1 MYKDIAKAKFN
12 KLSKEYKSRDILVL
26 GIESSCDETS
36 ISIVKNGREILS
48 NVVATQIDIHARFGG
63 VVPEVASR
71 NHLLEIDTVLKN
83 ALEHAGKTLQD
94 IDAIAVT
101 YGAGLVG
108 ALMVGVNYAKALAFS
123 LEIPLIA
130 VNHIKGHISANYLT
144 NKDLQPPFVA
154 LIVSGGHTALLKIKD
169 YDKFDMLGSTTD
181 DALGECYDK
190 VAKCLGLGYP
200 GGVKIDK
207 RAKEGKNSIKFISHE
222 ILPGTNDF
230 SFSGVKTQII
240 NYVHKLNQNGQDI
253 PVNDICASFQTQV
266 IDEVVKKS
274 INVALKDKSKT
285 LVVGGGVSANS
296 YLREKLQDEAN
307 LRHIKVYF
315 PSNSLSGDNGAM
327 IASEGYFQL
336 ISGKGLA
343 GLDLTPAP
351 NINLKW
357 ERRREKNIWFWIVIL
372 NIKVNCKKNSN

>member
-83 ALEHAGKTLQD
+83 ALEQAGKTLQD

-240 NYVHKLNQNGQDI
+240 NYVHKLNQNGQEI

-285 LVVGGGVSANS
+285 LVVSGGVSANS

-357 ERRREKNIWFWIVIL
+357 ERRREKNI
-372 NIKVNCKKNSN
+372 

>member
-83 ALEHAGKTLQD
+83 ALEQAGKTLQD

-266 IDEVVKKS
+266 TDEVVKKS

-357 ERRREKNIWFWIVIL
+357 ERRREKNI
-372 NIKVNCKKNSN
+372 

>member
-94 IDAIAVT
+94 IDAIAVS

-357 ERRREKNIWFWIVIL
+357 ERRREKNI
-372 NIKVNCKKNSN
+372 

>member
-83 ALEHAGKTLQD
+83 ALEQAGKTLQD

-222 ILPGTNDF
+222 ILHGTNDF

-240 NYVHKLNQNGQDI
+240 NYVHKLNQNGQEI

-357 ERRREKNIWFWIVIL
+357 ERRIEKNI
-372 NIKVNCKKNSN
+372 

>member
-26 GIESSCDETS
+26 GVESSCDETS

-357 ERRREKNIWFWIVIL
+357 ERRREKNI
-372 NIKVNCKKNSN
+372 

>member
-83 ALEHAGKTLQD
+83 ALEQAGKTLQD

-240 NYVHKLNQNGQDI
+240 NYVHKLNQNGQEI

-372 NIKVNCKKNSN
+372 NIKVNCKKNLN